1 MRFFNSKLC
10 IFANIF
16 NSWLTTSCSIRQ
28 MTLPYDLTHELDLGF
43 SISNFQI
50 AVFQEL
56 MGLPIYLNLFR
67 DHKENDRKSCELW
80 HGKDYKYIYVYFSSS
95 VGHPGLLCSQTNLV
109 SLQWRHN
116 GSYSVS
122 NHQPHDCLINRLIR
136 RRSKKTLKLRVTGVL
151 WGIHRGPV
159 NSPHKWPV
167 TRKMFPFDD
176 VIMLYNTVQTE
187 LIRLEWP
194 QRSFL
199 IHCSLENS
207 RWMPTA
213 FVSSKP
219 KA

>member
-67 DHKENDRKSCELW
+67 DDKENDRKSCELW

-136 RRSKKTLKLRVTGVL
+136 RRSKKTLKLRVTGVCV
-151 WGIHRGPV
+151 G
-159 NSPHKWPV
+159 NSPGTGEFSAQMASNAENFSIWWRHH
-167 TRKMFPFDD
+167 
-176 VIMLYNTVQTE
+176 VIQYCPNRVDTPGMTPTDF
-187 LIRLEWP
+187 
-194 QRSFL
+194 S
-199 IHCSLENS
+199 HSL
-207 RWMPTA
+207 
-213 FVSSKP
+213 
-219 KA
+219 